1 MKIAIID
8 YSGAGKSTLAKRLA
22 DWAGCEPLY
31 LDTVQFL
38 PNWVER
44 DRAESREIVRRT
56 LEKDAWVIDG
66 NYRSF
71 LIEERLRD
79 ADEIVFLNYP
89 RLVCLGRAVKR
100 YRQYHGRTR
109 ASIASGCI
117 EKLDWEFIKW
127 ILYKG
132 RTKERVNW
140 FFDIA
145 RRYPEKTV
153 AIHNDRELG
162 AYLSK
167 KNIPF
172 QTGDGQPYKEL
183 K

>member
-1 MKIAIID
+1 MKIAIIG
-8 YSGAGKSTLAKRLA
+8 YSGSGKSTLAKKLA
-22 DWAGCEPLY
+22 EWIGCEPLY

-71 LIEERLRD
+71 LFKERMMD
-79 ADEIVFLNYP
+79 ADEIVFMNYP
-89 RLVCLGRAVKR
+89 RLVCLCRAVKR
-100 YRQYHGRTR
+100 YRQFRGRTR
-109 ASIASGCI
+109 DSIASGCI
-117 EKLDWEFIKW
+117 EKLDREFVKW

-132 RTKERVNW
+132 RTKERVGW
-140 FFDIA
+140 FLDVV
-145 RRYPEKTV
+145 RQYPEKTV
-153 AIHNDRELG
+153 VIRNDRELG

-167 KNIPF
+167 KKIPLE
-172 QTGDGQPYKEL
+172 THGGQSYKESV
-183 K
+183 